1 MSEMPGSG
9 IVSRTGGSV
18 KVVPATGAI
27 GAEIQGVDLANLDA
41 VNFDVV
47 ERAFY
52 EYGMLVFREQ
62 SITEQGELAFAR
74 RWGEVV
80 VTPMLTYLDQHPGV
94 LEVVNR
100 GKAKTPTEYWHY
112 DSAYLE
118 CPPALSILAARTLPP
133 VGGDTM
139 WCNQYLAYESLSD
152 GMKRLL
158 SGVRGKFCGTLMAKR
173 TGHVG
178 DVPYTY
184 HPIVRR
190 HLATG
195 RSALFLSHPE
205 TVPELENMTPR
216 ESRPLLDYL
225 YGHSSSPDRT
235 YRHHWRT
242 GDVVMWDNRCT
253 MHYAVHDYG
262 DHPRVMHRVTIAG
275 ERPEG

>member
-1 MSEMPGSG
+1 MSEMRARALEQPVR
-9 IVSRTGGSV
+9 IV
-18 KVVPATGAI
+18 PLTGAI
-27 GAEIQGVDLANLDA
+27 GAEVQGVHLGALDGPT
-41 VNFDVV
+41 F
-47 ERAFY
+47 ERIEQAFY
-52 EYGMLVFREQ
+52 DFGMLVFRDQ
-62 SITEQGELAFAR
+62 SITQHEQLGFAN

-80 VTPMLTYLDQHPGV
+80 VTPMLSYLDEYPGV
-94 LEVVNR
+94 LEVSNR

-118 CPPALSILAARTLPP
+118 RPPALSILAARTLPP

-139 WCNQYLAYESLSD
+139 WCNQYLAYESLSV
-152 GMKRLL
+152 GMQQLL
-158 SGVRGKFCGTLMAKR
+158 EGVRGKFCGTLMARR

-190 HLATG
+190 HPVTH
-195 RSALFLSHPE
+195 RRALFLSHPE
-205 TVPELENMTPR
+205 TVPALESMTES

-225 YGHSSSPDRT
+225 YAHSPSPDRT
-235 YRHHWRT
+235 YRHQWRA

-262 DHPRVMHRVTIAG
+262 DLPRVMHRVTIAG